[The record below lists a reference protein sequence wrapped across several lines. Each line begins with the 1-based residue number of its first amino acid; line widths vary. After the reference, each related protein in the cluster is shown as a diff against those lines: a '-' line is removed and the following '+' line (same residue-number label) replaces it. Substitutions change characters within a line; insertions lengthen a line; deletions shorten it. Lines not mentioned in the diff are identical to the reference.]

1 MHCDLHGFTSSD
13 NRRQLCSFGLGGS
26 PQRPAKC
33 HALLL
38 NAQYCSVWF
47 AVNFGPA
54 DRKKFFQ
61 KLVSYPQCWCESINF
76 LISQQSVY
84 RFAFSSGSG
93 TVCASSLQLLFLLCA
108 VVMSCKS
115 QTLTFVHKNRAIQ
128 VWVRFLVDTDAP
140 CCLVG
145 SNCFH
150 SLGFS
155 VSFFRAWVVMA
166 TLVLA
171 EESKV
176 PFVRGWA
183 HSSDRV
189 RDLQT
194 MFDGMETACNTIV
207 TQWHWL
213 TCAILCSLLTA
224 VPHSC

>member
-1 MHCDLHGFTSSD
+1 M
-13 NRRQLCSFGLGGS
+13 
-26 PQRPAKC
+26 
-33 HALLL
+33 
-38 NAQYCSVWF
+38 
-47 AVNFGPA
+47 
-54 DRKKFFQ
+54 
-61 KLVSYPQCWCESINF
+61 VSYPQCWYESINF

-84 RFAFSSGSG
+84 GFAFSSGSG

-171 EESKV
+171 EESKAYRLV
-176 PFVRGWA
+176 PFVRVG
-183 HSSDRV
+183 RTP
-189 RDLQT
+189 LI
-194 MFDGMETACNTIV
+194 GCG
-207 TQWHWL
+207 
-213 TCAILCSLLTA
+213 TCRPCLTA
-224 VPHSC
+224 WRRRATQLSLSGIG